1 VSDDGGLRI
10 ATRSSEL
17 ALRQARLVADALAAR
32 GTPSTLVTFKTTG
45 DRNTD
50 KPLGAIGAK
59 GLFTHELEHALLK
72 GRVDCC
78 VHSLKDLPTEMP
90 AGLAIAAVLE
100 REDPR
105 DVLVVNDAIA
115 AEGLADLPRGSRVGT
130 SSLRR
135 RAQLRHARADLEVVE
150 LRGNVPTRLHK
161 VDDGQVHA
169 AILAAAGLHRL
180 GVRQRIDAYLEPP
193 GWLPAPGQG
202 AIAVQVR
209 ADWAVEI
216 GDLCTQ
222 HIRVERLVHVLDRVA
237 QPLARDDP
245 VVERRVQIAEI
256 GRDQDFVRRLRGAEI
271 AERNRVA
278 CVRLLLA
285 HRHGLETRGHLADRT
300 DLVFHAHVVGP
311 QLGLIAP
318 AAQRQIAPARLL
330 HGPDAGVLFLPAA
343 VVLALERHP
352 GREPLALAGV
362 RIDAHD
368 VEAETAR
375 NHRVDVPRDER
386 DFVVAECN
394 GLRDGAHE
402 PSPSSMAGRRPASKL
417 DDATCGGED
426 S

>member
-1 VSDDGGLRI
+1 MSDDAGLRI

-209 ADWAVEI
+209 ADDDAVRVLIASLNHAPTARATRAERAFLAALEGGCQVPI
-216 GDLCTQ
+216 GAL
-222 HIRVERLVHVLDRVA
+222 
-237 QPLARDDP
+237 
-245 VVERRVQIAEI
+245 VVEQDGGLVLHGMLSDVAGARV
-256 GRDQDFVRRLRGAEI
+256 LRGTAVVDPEQP
-271 AERNRVA
+271 ERA
-278 CVRLLLA
+278 
-285 HRHGLETRGHLADRT
+285 G
-300 DLVFHAHVVGP
+300 
-311 QLGLIAP
+311 
-318 AAQRQIAPARLL
+318 ARLAEEL
-330 HGPDAGVLFLPAA
+330 
-343 VVLALERHP
+343 R
-352 GREPLALAGV
+352 REGADEILAGL
-362 RIDAHD
+362 RGE
-368 VEAETAR
+368 EA
-375 NHRVDVPRDER
+375 VPAPQPE
-386 DFVVAECN
+386 
-394 GLRDGAHE
+394 
-402 PSPSSMAGRRPASKL
+402 
-417 DDATCGGED
+417 
-426 S
+426 